1 VSDRLQRPEPREAFK
16 RTLRSQL
23 MAQASTALVR
33 RETIWSRFQR
43 GLVRPAFALAAV
55 VLVLLAGAGKAAADS
70 LPGDP
75 AFGLKAAA
83 EELQLAFAFDDTTRL
98 ALLSEDADHRL
109 AELSRALTTHS
120 AAAPLANDE
129 YARAV
134 ARFTAAVDALRAKP
148 DSSADKRSAAQDV
161 VDAAHLKHEAILD
174 ELLKSAPAEAQD
186 GLERAKGE
194 ADKLHASDRPA
205 RTPEPEDGTDPTRS
219 PQPTR
224 TLSPRTTEPPR
235 AEPTRA
241 APRSSPTRP

>member
-1 VSDRLQRPEPREAFK
+1 VSDRLPRPEPREAFK

-98 ALLSEDADHRL
+98 GLGRPDHEPKATDFVPQMIKLITELIEHGAAYESGGDVYYRVTRFPPYGKLSNRQIDDMVAG
-109 AELSRALTTHS
+109 SRDDLE
-120 AAAPLANDE
+120 AAAQE
-129 YARAV
+129 RARA
-134 ARFTAAVDALRAKP
+134 RLRP
-148 DSSADKRSAAQDV
+148 LEGYEGRGR
-161 VDAAHLKHEAILD
+161 HLVGF
-174 ELLKSAPAEAQD
+174 P
-186 GLERAKGE
+186 LE
-194 ADKLHASDRPA
+194 
-205 RTPEPEDGTDPTRS
+205 
-219 PQPTR
+219 
-224 TLSPRTTEPPR
+224 
-235 AEPTRA
+235 
-241 APRSSPTRP
+241 